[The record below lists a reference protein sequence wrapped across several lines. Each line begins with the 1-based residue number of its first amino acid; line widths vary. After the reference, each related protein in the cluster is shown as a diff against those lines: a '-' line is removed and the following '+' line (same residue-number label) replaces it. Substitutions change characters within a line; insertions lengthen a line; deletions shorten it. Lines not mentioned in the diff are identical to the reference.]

1 MFNNPYMYRE
11 NQQPI
16 QNIINTQM
24 PMNDMFMAQYL
35 KENEQVENMFVNQR
49 TAFIDLKNKVM
60 KIKEVNGNIT
70 VFGLIPPK
78 DEKDIKIE
86 LLEKQ
91 LMELKGLIANGPKS
105 DVTTNNESTQ

>member
-16 QNIINTQM
+16 QNIINTQI
-24 PMNDMFMAQYL
+24 PANDNFVAQYL
-35 KENEQVENMFVNQR
+35 KENEQVENIFVNQK
-49 TAFIDLKNKVM
+49 TAFIDLKNNLL

-70 VFGLIPPK
+70 VYGLIPPK

-86 LLEKQ
+86 KLEKEI
-91 LMELKGLIANGPKS
+91 MELRGMI
-105 DVTTNNESTQ
+105 NNESKFNDTTNTESS

>member
-16 QNIINTQM
+16 QNIINTQI
-24 PMNDMFMAQYL
+24 PANDSFVAQYL
-35 KENEQVENMFVNQR
+35 KENEQVENIFVNQK
-49 TAFIDLKNKVM
+49 TAFIDLKNNLL

-70 VFGLIPPK
+70 VYGLIPPK

-86 LLEKQ
+86 KLEREI
-91 LMELKGLIANGPKS
+91 MELKGMI
-105 DVTTNNESTQ
+105 NNESKFNDTTNTESS